1 MNQKPSSTS
10 RSNAEHL
17 RGWSSSV
24 VQCVT
29 FALLFCCATGAF
41 ADIFRFETDAPP
53 RDIGERW
60 VPGESRRFDL
70 NTLNFT
76 QPANSVGPGC
86 SGYISEE
93 PTVELNVAQE
103 ASGIVRVESNA
114 DPVMV
119 IESPDGEVFCIDDFN
134 GLNPGVER
142 VFSRGLWRVWVGSYS
157 QQASFPYTLVLE

>member
-1 MNQKPSSTS
+1 MNQKLSNTS
-10 RSNAEHL
+10 RYNAESL
-17 RGWSSSV
+17 RGRSV
-24 VQCVT
+24 KIAACVA
-29 FALLFCCATGAF
+29 FALLLSYAVSAS
-41 ADIFRFETDAPP
+41 ADIFRFETDPPP

-76 QPANSVGPGC
+76 QPANNTGPGC

-93 PTVELNVAQE
+93 PTVELNIEQE
-103 ASGIVRVESNA
+103 GQGTIRVESNA

-119 IESPDGEVFCIDDFN
+119 LENPDGEVFCIDDFN
-134 GLNPGVER
+134 GLNPGVAQS
-142 VFSRGLWRVWVGSYS
+142 FSRGLWRVWVGSYS